1 MEYRAD
7 GFSDVMRLYQS
18 QTAQTGEM
26 WIPDYDLAEKY
37 QYNGLFSKIIDRPAE
52 EALKHG
58 MEYNVSDADLKD
70 FLDDALDRLDWE
82 EKAVTA
88 IRWARLF
95 GGSIIVML
103 LDDGGGLEEPVNW
116 QDVRSVE
123 ELRVYERA
131 IVQPDPD
138 TYRTGK
144 AEYFDV
150 SSTYG
155 GTFRVHR
162 SRCLVF
168 KNGSLPE
175 YGAAQQYYYWG
186 LPEYIRIH
194 KDLSRAL
201 KTHTNAANMIEKSV
215 QPVYKQRGLQSMLAG
230 PNGDE
235 MELKRLQVLDA
246 SRGMMNT
253 IAVDMEGEDYDFKT
267 FQMTG
272 TKEILESTCNLL
284 SAVTCIPQTILFGRS
299 PAGEN
304 ATGESDLENYYNFV
318 EGIQKR
324 MLKKNIRTLIKA
336 IVQAGVYDGSIEN
349 PGNIK
354 PTFKPLWSLSET
366 EKATVEL
373 TKAQRAQV
381 AAQTAQLYIDMQA
394 IQPEEVRQALAK
406 DEQVDVESILD
417 NQTENPQ
424 EEGWAALL
432 EGLRANDN
440 PALEPTGQPGRQ
452 GGIMKSGAAEDVI
465 AEDVIAKDVIA
476 KDVIAEDVIAEDGG
490 EGSGNFNHE
499 GRPGKVGGSGE
510 GGGSSSKSESKE
522 KPKESQRERSSNRK
536 KEEQNKQGEQPSQQ
550 QGTSENSQ
558 PKQAKGSSERGQ
570 RESAPQPAKSRKLP
584 SDSMPTKNYITSD
597 GTLDVQKLQDD
608 YQTFTQQMDAP
619 CQAYL
624 QTMMQA
630 VEFKS
635 AKLPESSPF
644 GYSPS
649 KDAFYYDISRKSFHD
664 IDLSIV
670 ITHELAHRI
679 DNQFVNVAENEEFRQ
694 KVSDSKQLI
703 DSDPERF
710 QKFCIENDEEG
721 FLSDICSAV
730 CEGDYEFE
738 YGHLPSSWK
747 QEGVKEREI
756 FANYYSL
763 VAFKD
768 NQKLDFLK
776 DNLPEI
782 FDCCDSIKRKLH
794 GEEE

>member
-37 QYNGLFSKIIDRPAE
+37 QNNGLFSKIIDRPAE

-58 MEYNVSDADLKD
+58 MEYNVSDADLRE

-215 QPVYKQRGLQSMLAG
+215 QPVYKQKNLQSTLAAEG
-230 PNGDE
+230 GDTAV
-235 MELKRLQVLDA
+235 LKRLNVIDQA
-246 SRGMMNT
+246 RGMLNS
-253 IAVDMEGEDYDFKT
+253 IAVDMDGEDYDFKT

-272 TKEILESTCNLL
+272 AKEILESTCNLL

-432 EGLRANDN
+432 EGLEANDN
-440 PALEPTGQPGRQ
+440 PISDTAGQPARQ
-452 GGIMKSGAAEDVI
+452 SGIMNPET
-465 AEDVIAKDVIA
+465 AK
-476 KDVIAEDVIAEDGG
+476 DGG

-499 GRPGKVGGSGE
+499 GRPGKVGGSG
-510 GGGSSSKSESKE
+510 GGGSSSKLSSK
-522 KPKESQRERSSNRK
+522 SM
-536 KEEQNKQGEQPSQQ
+536 
-550 QGTSENSQ
+550 
-558 PKQAKGSSERGQ
+558 
-570 RESAPQPAKSRKLP
+570 PAKK
-584 SDSMPTKNYITSD
+584 YVTSD
-597 GTLDVQKLQDD
+597 GKMDVDTLRKD
-608 YQTFTQQMDAP
+608 YDEFTQEMDEG
-619 CQAYL
+619 CRTYL
-624 QTMMQA
+624 KQSMDS

-635 AKLPESSPF
+635 AKLTEDSPF

-649 KDAFYYDISRKSFHD
+649 RDAIYYDTSQKSIQD

-670 ITHELAHRI
+670 TTHELAHRI
-679 DNQFVNVAENEEFRQ
+679 DNQFVNVAENEDFRQ
-694 KVSDSKQLI
+694 KVSNSKKQI
-703 DSDPERF
+703 DADRKKF
-710 QKFCIENDEEG
+710 QQFCKEDKEG
-721 FLSDICSAV
+721 FISDICSAIS
-730 CEGDYEFE
+730 EGKYSFRYEHPEE
-738 YGHLPSSWK
+738 YWK
-747 QEGVKEREI
+747 KEGNKEKEI

-763 VAFKD
+763 VAFRD
-768 NQKLDFLK
+768 IPKLDFLK
-776 DNLPEI
+776 KNLPEVYES
-782 FDCCDSIKRKLH
+782 CEKIKRQLQ
-794 GEEE
+794 GEDD

>member
-37 QYNGLFSKIIDRPAE
+37 QNNGLFSKIIDRPAE

-58 MEYNVSDADLKD
+58 MEYNVSDADLRE

-215 QPVYKQRGLQSMLAG
+215 QPVYKQRGLQNMLAG

-246 SRGMMNT
+246 SRGIMNT

-465 AEDVIAKDVIA
+465 AK
-476 KDVIAEDVIAEDGG
+476 DGG

-522 KPKESQRERSSNRK
+522 KPKESQQERSSNRK

-558 PKQAKGSSERGQ
+558 PKQAEGSSERGQ

-597 GTLDVQKLQDD
+597 GRLDVQKLQDD
-608 YQTFTQQMDAP
+608 YQAFTQQMDAP

-679 DNQFVNVAENEEFRQ
+679 DNQFVNVAENEDFRQ
-694 KVSDSKQLI
+694 KVSYSKQLI
-703 DSDPERF
+703 DNDPEKFQRF
-710 QKFCIENDEEG
+710 CQTDTEG
-721 FLSDICSAV
+721 FASDICSAV
-730 CEGDYEFE
+730 CEGNYWFA
-738 YGHLPSSWK
+738 YGHSK
-747 QEGVKEREI
+747 QYWQKKGIKESEI

-763 VAFKD
+763 LAFQDK
-768 NQKLDFLK
+768 QKLNFLQK
-776 DNLPEI
+776 ICRI
-782 FDCCDSIKRKLH
+782 FMRNVKK
-794 GEEE
+794 

>member
-18 QTAQTGEM
+18 QTAQTGEV

-58 MEYNVSDADLKD
+58 MEYNVSDADLRE

-215 QPVYKQRGLQSMLAG
+215 QPVYKQKNLQSTLAAEG
-230 PNGDE
+230 GDTAV
-235 MELKRLQVLDA
+235 LKRLNVIDQA
-246 SRGMMNT
+246 RGMLNS
-253 IAVDMEGEDYDFKT
+253 IAVDMDGEDYDFKT

-272 TKEILESTCNLL
+272 AKEILESTCNLL

-394 IQPEEVRQALAK
+394 IQPDEVRQALSQ
-406 DEQVDVESILD
+406 DGNLNIEDILD
-417 NQTENPQ
+417 NQPEDAQ
-424 EEGWAALL
+424 DDGWAALL

-465 AEDVIAKDVIA
+465 AEDVIAK
-476 KDVIAEDVIAEDGG
+476 DGG

-597 GTLDVQKLQDD
+597 GRLDVQKLQDD

-635 AKLPESSPF
+635 AKLTEDSPF

-649 KDAFYYDISRKSFHD
+649 LDAFCYDTSRKSFHD
-664 IDLSIV
+664 IDLSV
-670 ITHELAHRI
+670 VTTHELAHRI
-679 DNQFVNVAENEEFRQ
+679 DSHFVNAAENEEFRQ

>member
-7 GFSDVMRLYQS
+7 GFSDVMRMYQ
-18 QTAQTGEM
+18 AQERYSSDV

-37 QYNGLFSKIIDRPAE
+37 QNNGLFSKIIDRPAE

-58 MEYNVSDADLKD
+58 MEYNVSDADLRG

-394 IQPEEVRQALAK
+394 IQPEEVRQALAQGGSLNIE
-406 DEQVDVESILD
+406 DILD
-417 NQTENPQ
+417 NQSQ
-424 EEGWAALL
+424 DDGWEALL

-465 AEDVIAKDVIA
+465 AED
-476 KDVIAEDVIAEDGG
+476 GG

-510 GGGSSSKSESKE
+510 GGGSSSEQEPTKKPEETKRGSSSEQKE
-522 KPKESQRERSSNRK
+522 K
-536 KEEQNKQGEQPSQQ
+536 QNKQGEQPSQQ

-558 PKQAKGSSERGQ
+558 PKQTEGSSERGQ
-570 RESAPQPAKSRKLP
+570 RESAPQPAESRKLP
-584 SDSMPTKNYITSD
+584 SDSMPTKNYITPD

-608 YQTFTQQMDAP
+608 YQAFTQQMDAP

-649 KDAFYYDISRKSFHD
+649 KDAFYYDTSRKSFHD

-670 ITHELAHRI
+670 TTHELSHRI
-679 DNQFVNVAENEEFRQ
+679 DKLFLNVESDTNFVE
-694 KVSDSKQLI
+694 KVKGAKQTI
-703 DSDPERF
+703 DSDPKKF
-710 QKFCIENDEEG
+710 QQFCIDNDEEG

-730 CEGDYEFE
+730 SESKYEFPQEHSEE
-738 YGHLPSSWK
+738 YWK
-747 QEGVKEREI
+747 RKGIKESEI

-768 NQKLDFLK
+768 TSKLNFLRE
-776 DNLPEI
+776 NLPEVSNI
-782 FDCCDSIKRKLH
+782 CDSYLRQLH
-794 GEEE
+794 GGES

>member
-37 QYNGLFSKIIDRPAE
+37 QNNGLFSKIIDRPAE

-58 MEYNVSDADLKD
+58 MEYNVSDADLRE

-465 AEDVIAKDVIA
+465 AEDVIAKD
-476 KDVIAEDVIAEDGG
+476 GG

-597 GTLDVQKLQDD
+597 GRLDVQKLQDD
-608 YQTFTQQMDAP
+608 YQAFTQQMDAP

>member
-215 QPVYKQRGLQSMLAG
+215 QPVYKQRGLQNMLAG

-246 SRGMMNT
+246 SRGIMNT

-336 IVQAGVYDGSIEN
+336 IVQAGVYDGSIED
-349 PGNIK
+349 PGSIK
-354 PTFKPLWSLSET
+354 PTFNPLWSLSET
-366 EKATVEL
+366 ERATVEL

-394 IQPEEVRQALAK
+394 IQPEEVRQALARGGSLNIE
-406 DEQVDVESILD
+406 DILD
-417 NQTENPQ
+417 NQSQ
-424 EEGWAALL
+424 DDGWEALL

-452 GGIMKSGAAEDVI
+452 GGIMKSGAA
-465 AEDVIAKDVIA
+465 
-476 KDVIAEDVIAEDGG
+476 DVIAEDVIAEDGG

-510 GGGSSSKSESKE
+510 GGGSSSKQESKE

-570 RESAPQPAKSRKLP
+570 RESAPQPAESRKLP
-584 SDSMPTKNYITSD
+584 SDSMPTKNYITPD

-635 AKLPESSPF
+635 AKLSEDAPF

-649 KDAFYYDISRKSFHD
+649 KDAFYYDTSRKSFHD
-664 IDLSIV
+664 IDLSV
-670 ITHELAHRI
+670 VTTHELAHRI
-679 DNQFVNVAENEEFRQ
+679 DSHFVNAAENEEFRQ

>member
-37 QYNGLFSKIIDRPAE
+37 QNNGLFSKIIDRPAE

-58 MEYNVSDADLKD
+58 MEYNVSDADLRE

-215 QPVYKQRGLQSMLAG
+215 QPVYKQKNLQSTLAAEG
-230 PNGDE
+230 GDTAV
-235 MELKRLQVLDA
+235 LKRLNVIDQA
-246 SRGMMNT
+246 RGMLNS
-253 IAVDMEGEDYDFKT
+253 IAVDMDGEDYDFKT

-272 TKEILESTCNLL
+272 AKEILESTCNLL

-465 AEDVIAKDVIA
+465 AEDVIAKD
-476 KDVIAEDVIAEDGG
+476 GG

-635 AKLPESSPF
+635 AKLSEDAPF

-679 DNQFVNVAENEEFRQ
+679 DNQFVNVAENENFRQ
-694 KVSDSKQLI
+694 KVSSSKQLI
-703 DSDPERF
+703 DNDPEKFQRF
-710 QKFCIENDEEG
+710 CQTDTEG
-721 FLSDICSAV
+721 FASDICSAV
-730 CEGDYEFE
+730 CEGNYWFA
-738 YGHLPSSWK
+738 YGHSK
-747 QEGVKEREI
+747 QYWQKKGIKESEI

-763 VAFKD
+763 LAFQDK
-768 NQKLDFLK
+768 QKLNFLQE
-776 DNLPEI
+776 NLPDIYAE
-782 FDCCDSIKRKLH
+782 CEKVKKQLH
-794 GEEE
+794 GEND

>member
-37 QYNGLFSKIIDRPAE
+37 QNNGLFSKIIDRPAE

-58 MEYNVSDADLKD
+58 MEYNVSDADLRE

-215 QPVYKQRGLQSMLAG
+215 QPVYKQKNLQSTLAAEG
-230 PNGDE
+230 GDTAV
-235 MELKRLQVLDA
+235 LKRLNVIDQA
-246 SRGMMNT
+246 RGMLNS

-452 GGIMKSGAAEDVI
+452 GGIMKSEA

-476 KDVIAEDVIAEDGG
+476 KDGG

-550 QGTSENSQ
+550 QETSENSQ
-558 PKQAKGSSERGQ
+558 PKQAEGSSEHGQ
-570 RESAPQPAKSRKLP
+570 RESAPQPAESRKLP

-597 GTLDVQKLQDD
+597 GRLDVQKLQDD

-649 KDAFYYDISRKSFHD
+649 KDAFYYDTSRKSFHD

-670 ITHELAHRI
+670 TTHELSHRI
-679 DNQFVNVAENEEFRQ
+679 DKLFLNVENDTNFVE
-694 KVSDSKQLI
+694 KVKGAKQTI
-703 DSDPERF
+703 DSDPKKF
-710 QKFCIENDEEG
+710 QQFCIDNDKEG

-730 CEGDYEFE
+730 SESKYEFPQEHSEE
-738 YGHLPSSWK
+738 YWK
-747 QEGVKEREI
+747 REGIKESEI
-756 FANYYSL
+756 FANFYSL

-768 NQKLDFLK
+768 TQKLDFLRE
-776 DNLPEI
+776 NLPEV
-782 FDCCDSIKRKLH
+782 FDSCNGYLRQLH
-794 GEEE
+794 GGEI

>member
-37 QYNGLFSKIIDRPAE
+37 QNNGLFSKIIDRPAE

-58 MEYNVSDADLKD
+58 MEYNVSDADLRE

-215 QPVYKQRGLQSMLAG
+215 QPVYKQKNLQSTLAAEG
-230 PNGDE
+230 GDTAV
-235 MELKRLQVLDA
+235 LKRLNVIDQA
-246 SRGMMNT
+246 RGMLNS
-253 IAVDMEGEDYDFKT
+253 IAVDMDGEDYDFKT

-272 TKEILESTCNLL
+272 AKEILESTCNLL

-417 NQTENPQ
+417 NQPENPQ
-424 EEGWAALL
+424 DDGWAALL

-465 AEDVIAKDVIA
+465 AEDVIAK
-476 KDVIAEDVIAEDGG
+476 DGG

-558 PKQAKGSSERGQ
+558 PKQAEGSSERGQ

>member
-37 QYNGLFSKIIDRPAE
+37 QNNGLFSKIIDRPAE

-58 MEYNVSDADLKD
+58 MEYNVSDADLRE

-215 QPVYKQRGLQSMLAG
+215 QPVYKQRGLQNMLAG

-246 SRGMMNT
+246 SRGIMNT

-272 TKEILESTCNLL
+272 AKEILESTCNLL

-476 KDVIAEDVIAEDGG
+476 EDVIAEDGG

-550 QGTSENSQ
+550 QGTSENNQ
-558 PKQAKGSSERGQ
+558 PKQAEESSERGQ
-570 RESAPQPAKSRKLP
+570 RESAPQPAESRKLP
-584 SDSMPTKNYITSD
+584 SDSMPTQNYITSD
-597 GTLDVQKLQDD
+597 GRLDVQKLQDD

>member
-1 MEYRAD
+1 MEYRTD
-7 GFSDVMRLYQS
+7 GFSDVMRLYRS
-18 QTAQTGEM
+18 QTAQTREV

-58 MEYNVSDADLKD
+58 MEYNVSDADLRE

-194 KDLSRAL
+194 KDLFRAL

-215 QPVYKQRGLQSMLAG
+215 QPVYKQRNLQSTLATPG
-230 PNGDE
+230 GDDQV
-235 MELKRLQVLDA
+235 LRRLQVIDEA
-246 SRGMMNT
+246 RGMMNS
-253 IAVDMEGEDYDFKT
+253 ISVDMDGEDYDFKT

-272 TKEILESTCNLL
+272 AKEILESTCNLL

-336 IVQAGVYDGSIEN
+336 IVQAGVYDGSIED
-349 PGNIK
+349 PGSIK
-354 PTFKPLWSLSET
+354 PTFNPLWSLSET
-366 EKATVEL
+366 ERATVEL

-394 IQPEEVRQALAK
+394 IQPEEVRQALAQGGSLNIE
-406 DEQVDVESILD
+406 DILD
-417 NQTENPQ
+417 NQSQ
-424 EEGWAALL
+424 DDGWEALL

-452 GGIMKSGAAEDVI
+452 GGIMKLGA
-465 AEDVIAKDVIA
+465 
-476 KDVIAEDVIAEDGG
+476 AEDVIAEDGG

-510 GGGSSSKSESKE
+510 GGGSSSGQEPTKKPEETKQGSSSEQKE
-522 KPKESQRERSSNRK
+522 K
-536 KEEQNKQGEQPSQQ
+536 QNKQGEQPSQQ

-558 PKQAKGSSERGQ
+558 PKQAEGSSERGQ
-570 RESAPQPAKSRKLP
+570 RESAPQPAESRKLP
-584 SDSMPTKNYITSD
+584 SDSMPTKNYITPD

-608 YQTFTQQMDAP
+608 YQAFTQQMDVG
-619 CQAYL
+619 CRAYL
-624 QTMMQA
+624 TQA
-630 VEFKS
+630 ISSVEFEGR
-635 AKLPESSPF
+635 KLPDGSQF

-649 KDAFYYDISRKSFHD
+649 RDKIFYDPSQPSFGD
-664 IDLSIV
+664 MDLSIV
-670 ITHELAHRI
+670 ATHELAHRI
-679 DNQFVNVAENEEFRQ
+679 DSQFVNVAESEDFRQ
-694 KVSDSKQLI
+694 NVASSKQLI
-703 DSDPERF
+703 DTDPEKF
-710 QKFCIENDEEG
+710 QNYCTKNDLEG

-730 CEGDYEFE
+730 CEGKYEF
-738 YGHLPSSWK
+738 P
-747 QEGVKEREI
+747 QEHDKHYWQVQGNKEKEI

-763 VAFKD
+763 KTFMDTEKI
-768 NQKLDFLK
+768 DFLK
-776 DNLPEI
+776 ENLSEVYQS
-782 FDCCDSIKRKLH
+782 CDDFIRGLH

>member
-7 GFSDVMRLYQS
+7 GFSDVMRMYQ
-18 QTAQTGEM
+18 AQERYSSDV

-37 QYNGLFSKIIDRPAE
+37 QNNGLFSKIIDRPAE

-58 MEYNVSDADLKD
+58 MEYNVSDADLRE

-394 IQPEEVRQALAK
+394 IQPEEVRQALAQGGSLNIE
-406 DEQVDVESILD
+406 DILD
-417 NQTENPQ
+417 NQSQ
-424 EEGWAALL
+424 DDGWEALL

-465 AEDVIAKDVIA
+465 AED
-476 KDVIAEDVIAEDGG
+476 GG

-510 GGGSSSKSESKE
+510 GGGSSSEQEPTKKPEETKRGSSSEQKE
-522 KPKESQRERSSNRK
+522 K
-536 KEEQNKQGEQPSQQ
+536 QNKQGEQPSQQ

-558 PKQAKGSSERGQ
+558 PKQTEGSSERGQ
-570 RESAPQPAKSRKLP
+570 RESAPQPAESRKLP
-584 SDSMPTKNYITSD
+584 SDSMPTKNYITPD

-608 YQTFTQQMDAP
+608 YQAFTQQMDAP

-649 KDAFYYDISRKSFHD
+649 KDAFYYDTSRKSFHD

-670 ITHELAHRI
+670 TTHELSHRI
-679 DNQFVNVAENEEFRQ
+679 DKLFLNVESDTNFVE
-694 KVSDSKQLI
+694 KVKGAKQTI
-703 DSDPERF
+703 DSDPKKF
-710 QKFCIENDEEG
+710 QQFCIDNDEEG

-730 CEGDYEFE
+730 SESKYEFPQEHSEE
-738 YGHLPSSWK
+738 YWK
-747 QEGVKEREI
+747 RKGIKESEI

-768 NQKLDFLK
+768 TSKLNFLRE
-776 DNLPEI
+776 NLPEVSNI
-782 FDCCDSIKRKLH
+782 CDSYLRQLH
-794 GEEE
+794 GGES

>member
-7 GFSDVMRLYQS
+7 GFSDVMRLYRS
-18 QTAQTGEM
+18 QTAQTGEV

-58 MEYNVSDADLKD
+58 MEYNVSDADLRE

-150 SSTYG
+150 SSPYG

-354 PTFKPLWSLSET
+354 PTFKPLWSLSEA
-366 EKATVEL
+366 EQATVEL

-465 AEDVIAKDVIA
+465 AEDVIAKD
-476 KDVIAEDVIAEDGG
+476 GG

-550 QGTSENSQ
+550 QETSENSQ
-558 PKQAKGSSERGQ
+558 PKQAEGSSERGQ
-570 RESAPQPAKSRKLP
+570 RESAPQPAESRKLP
-584 SDSMPTKNYITSD
+584 SDSMPTQNYITSD
-597 GTLDVQKLQDD
+597 GRLDVQKLQDD

>member
-1 MEYRAD
+1 MFRAD
-7 GFSDVMRLYQS
+7 SLSDVIWQYG
-18 QTAQTGEM
+18 AQYVDTPSGLVV
-26 WIPDYDLAEKY
+26 PDYDLAEKY

-58 MEYNVSDADLKD
+58 MKYNVGDPQLEE

-82 EKAVTA
+82 DKATTA

-123 ELRVYERA
+123 ELLVYERA
-131 IVQPDPD
+131 VVQPDPD

-144 AEYFDV
+144 ATYFDV

-155 GTFRVHR
+155 GFFRVHR

-175 YGAAQQYYYWG
+175 FGAPQQYFYWG
-186 LPEYIRIH
+186 LPEYIRI
-194 KDLSRAL
+194 KRDLSIVL
-201 KTHTNAANMIEKSV
+201 KTHQNAANMIEKSV
-215 QPVYKQRGLQSMLAG
+215 QPVYKMMGLQDTLATEG
-230 PNGDE
+230 GDTAV
-235 MELKRLQVLDA
+235 LKRLNVIDQA
-246 SRGMMNT
+246 RGMLNS
-253 IAVDMEGEDYDFKT
+253 IAVDMDGEDYAFQT
-267 FQMTG
+267 FQLSG
-272 TKEILESTCNLL
+272 TQEILESTYNLL

-299 PAGEN
+299 PSGEN

-465 AEDVIAKDVIA
+465 AEDIIAK
-476 KDVIAEDVIAEDGG
+476 DGG

-635 AKLPESSPF
+635 AKLSEDAPF

-649 KDAFYYDISRKSFHD
+649 KDAFYYDTSRKSFHD

-670 ITHELAHRI
+670 TTHELSHRI
-679 DNQFVNVAENEEFRQ
+679 DKLFLNVENDTIFVE
-694 KVSDSKQLI
+694 KVKGAKQTI
-703 DSDPERF
+703 DSDPKKF
-710 QKFCIENDEEG
+710 QQFCIDNDKEG

-730 CEGDYEFE
+730 SESKYEFPQEHSEE
-738 YGHLPSSWK
+738 YWK
-747 QEGVKEREI
+747 REGIKESEI
-756 FANYYSL
+756 FANFYSL

-768 NQKLDFLK
+768 TSKLDFLRE
-776 DNLPEI
+776 NLPEV
-782 FDCCDSIKRKLH
+782 FDSCNGYLRQLH
-794 GEEE
+794 GGEI

>member
-1 MEYRAD
+1 LEYRAD

-18 QTAQTGEM
+18 QTAQTGEV

-58 MEYNVSDADLKD
+58 MEYNVSDADLRE

-246 SRGMMNT
+246 SRGIMNT

-272 TKEILESTCNLL
+272 AKEILESTCNLL

-394 IQPEEVRQALAK
+394 IQPDEVRQALSQ
-406 DEQVDVESILD
+406 DGNLNIEDILD
-417 NQTENPQ
+417 NQPEDAQ
-424 EEGWAALL
+424 DDGWAALL

-452 GGIMKSGAAEDVI
+452 GGIIKSEAAE
-465 AEDVIAKDVIA
+465 DVIA

-536 KEEQNKQGEQPSQQ
+536 KEKQNKQGEQPSQQ

-558 PKQAKGSSERGQ
+558 PKQAEGSSERGQ
-570 RESAPQPAKSRKLP
+570 RESAPQPTESRKLP

-597 GTLDVQKLQDD
+597 GRLDVQKLQDD